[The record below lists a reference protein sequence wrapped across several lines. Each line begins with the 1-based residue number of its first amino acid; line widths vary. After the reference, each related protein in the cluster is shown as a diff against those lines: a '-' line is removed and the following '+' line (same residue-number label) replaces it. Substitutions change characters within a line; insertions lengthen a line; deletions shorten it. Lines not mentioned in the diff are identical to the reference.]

1 MAEAKPRTDAEMS
14 KKELIIQRLRA
25 EIVSGEIAPGEKLS
39 EARLA
44 ERFGVS
50 RMPVRDAF
58 KELENAG
65 FVTVEQRRGTFVR
78 RMSRSEILDLFEVRE
93 AVEGMAARL
102 CAYRAN
108 NDLLAKMD
116 EAIEAMSQQVKVL
129 DMDGYSRTDERFHEL
144 IMSGAS
150 NERLSDHYR
159 LLVQHLHRGLLS
171 SIVTRRE
178 GRMDRSLG
186 EHVEIMR
193 ALHAHDPQGAE
204 DAMRKHVQRGR
215 LELQDEV
222 SAKFGT
228 STGVSDIPISS

>member
-1 MAEAKPRTDAEMS
+1 MS
-14 KKELIIQRLRA
+14 KKDAIIQQLRA
-25 EIVSGEIAPGEKLS
+25 EIVSGQIVPGVKLS

-50 RMPVRDAF
+50 RMPVREAL
-58 KELENAG
+58 KELESAG
-65 FVTVEQRRGTFVR
+65 FVTIEQRRGTFVR
-78 RMSRSEILDLFEVRE
+78 GMSRSEILDLYEVRE

-102 CAYRAN
+102 CAHRAN
-108 NDLLAKMD
+108 NDLLTKLD
-116 EAIEAMSQQVKVL
+116 EAIETMSRQVKVL
-129 DMDGYSRTDERFHEL
+129 DMDGYSLTDQRFHEL
-144 IMSGAS
+144 ILSGAS

-178 GRMDRSLG
+178 GRMERSLA

-193 ALHAHDPQGAE
+193 ALHAHDPRGAE
-204 DAMRKHVQRGR
+204 DAMRNHVQRGR

-222 SAKFGT
+222 SVKFGA
-228 STGVSDIPISS
+228 TGHY

>member
-1 MAEAKPRTDAEMS
+1 MAGSRPRANAEKS
-14 KKELIIQRLRA
+14 KKELIIQQLRA
-25 EIVSGEIAPGEKLS
+25 EIVSGQIAPGEKLS

-65 FVTVEQRRGTFVR
+65 FVTIEERRGTFVR
-78 RMSRSEILDLFEVRE
+78 RTSRSEILDLFEVRE
-93 AVEGMAARL
+93 AIEGMAARL

-108 NDLLAKMD
+108 NDLLARLD
-116 EAIEAMSQQVKVL
+116 EAIEAMSRQVKTL
-129 DMDGYSRTDERFHEL
+129 DMDGYSQTDERFHQL

-150 NERLSDHYR
+150 NDWLSDHYR

-178 GRMDRSLG
+178 GRMERSLA

-204 DAMRKHVQRGR
+204 TAMRNHVRNGR
-215 LELQDEV
+215 MELQEEV
-222 SAKFGT
+222 SAKFGRAA
-228 STGVSDIPISS
+228 GDF

>member
-1 MAEAKPRTDAEMS
+1 MAGSGPDANGEMS
-14 KKELIIQRLRA
+14 KKDLIIQQLRA

-65 FVTVEQRRGTFVR
+65 FVTIEQRRGTFVR
-78 RMSRSEILDLFEVRE
+78 RTSRSEILDLFEVRE
-93 AVEGMAARL
+93 AIEGMAARL

-108 NDLLAKMD
+108 NQLLAKLD
-116 EAIEAMSQQVKVL
+116 EAIEAMSRQVKAM
-129 DMDGYSRTDERFHEL
+129 DRDGYSRTDERFHEL

-150 NERLSDHYR
+150 NEWLSEHYR

-178 GRMDRSLG
+178 GRMGRSLA

-193 ALHAHDPQGAE
+193 ALAAHDPQGAE
-204 DAMRKHVQRGR
+204 NAMRNHVRKGQM
-215 LELQDEV
+215 ELQDEV
-222 SAKFGT
+222 GAKFGHA
-228 STGVSDIPISS
+228 VDF

>member
-1 MAEAKPRTDAEMS
+1 MVAAEPRADTEMS
-14 KKELIIQRLRA
+14 KKDLIIQQLRA
-25 EIVSGEIAPGEKLS
+25 EIVSGQIPPGVKLS

-50 RMPVRDAF
+50 RMPVRDAL
-58 KELENAG
+58 KELESAG
-65 FVTVEQRRGTFVR
+65 FVTIEQRRGTFVR
-78 RMSRSEILDLFEVRE
+78 GMSRSEILDLFEVRE

-102 CAYRAN
+102 CAHRAN
-108 NDLLAKMD
+108 NDLLAQLD
-116 EAIEAMSQQVKVL
+116 EVIETMSRQVKVL
-129 DMDGYSRTDERFHEL
+129 DMDGYSPTDERFHEL
-144 IMSGAS
+144 ILSGAS

-178 GRMDRSLG
+178 GRMERSLA

-193 ALHAHDPQGAE
+193 ALHAHDPRGAE
-204 DAMRKHVQRGR
+204 DAMRNHVQRGR

-222 SAKFGT
+222 TVKFGA
-228 STGVSDIPISS
+228 TGQY

>member
-1 MAEAKPRTDAEMS
+1 MAGSGPGANGEMS
-14 KKELIIQRLRA
+14 KKELIIQQLRA

-65 FVTVEQRRGTFVR
+65 FVTIEQRRGTFVR
-78 RMSRSEILDLFEVRE
+78 RTSRSEILDLFEVRE
-93 AVEGMAARL
+93 AIEGMAARL

-108 NDLLAKMD
+108 NQLLAKLD
-116 EAIEAMSQQVKVL
+116 EAIEVMSRQVKAM

-150 NERLSDHYR
+150 NEWLSEHYR

-178 GRMDRSLG
+178 GRMDRSLA

-193 ALHAHDPQGAE
+193 ALAAHDPQGAE
-204 DAMRKHVQRGR
+204 NAMRNHVQNGR
-215 LELQDEV
+215 MELQDEV
-222 SAKFGT
+222 SAKFGRAA
-228 STGVSDIPISS
+228 GV

>member
-1 MAEAKPRTDAEMS
+1 MVAAKPHADTEMS
-14 KKELIIQRLRA
+14 KKDLIIQQLRA
-25 EIVSGEIAPGEKLS
+25 EIVSGQIPPGEKLS

-50 RMPVRDAF
+50 RMPVRDAL
-58 KELENAG
+58 KELESAG

-78 RMSRSEILDLFEVRE
+78 GMSRSEILDLFEVRE

-102 CAYRAN
+102 CAHRAN
-108 NDLLAKMD
+108 NDLLAKLD
-116 EAIEAMSQQVKVL
+116 EAIETMSRQVKVL
-129 DMDGYSRTDERFHEL
+129 DMDGYSRTDERLHEL
-144 IMSGAS
+144 ILSGAS

-178 GRMDRSLG
+178 GRMERSLA

-193 ALHAHDPQGAE
+193 ALHAHDAQGAE
-204 DAMRKHVQRGR
+204 DAMRNHVQRGR

-222 SAKFGT
+222 SVKFGA
-228 STGVSDIPISS
+228 TGQY

>member
-1 MAEAKPRTDAEMS
+1 MTGSRPRANAEMS
-14 KKELIIQRLRA
+14 KKELIIQQLRA
-25 EIVSGEIAPGEKLS
+25 EIVSGQIAPGEKLS

-65 FVTVEQRRGTFVR
+65 FVTIEERRGTFVR
-78 RMSRSEILDLFEVRE
+78 RTSRSEILDLFEVRE
-93 AVEGMAARL
+93 AIEGMAARL

-116 EAIEAMSQQVKVL
+116 EAIEAMSRQVKTL
-129 DMDGYSRTDERFHEL
+129 DMDGYSQTDERFHQL

-150 NERLSDHYR
+150 NDWLSDHYR

-178 GRMDRSLG
+178 GRMDRSLA

-204 DAMRKHVQRGR
+204 NAMRNHVHNGR
-215 LELQDEV
+215 MELQDEV
-222 SAKFGT
+222 SAKFGRAAG
-228 STGVSDIPISS
+228 GV

>member
-1 MAEAKPRTDAEMS
+1 MAGSGPGTSGEMS
-14 KKELIIQRLRA
+14 KKELIIQQLRA

-65 FVTVEQRRGTFVR
+65 FVTIEQRRGTFVR
-78 RMSRSEILDLFEVRE
+78 QTSRSEILDLFEVRE
-93 AVEGMAARL
+93 AIEGMAARL

-108 NDLLAKMD
+108 NQLLAKLD
-116 EAIEAMSQQVKVL
+116 EAIEAMSRQVKAM
-129 DMDGYSRTDERFHEL
+129 DRDGYSRTDERFHEL
-144 IMSGAS
+144 IVSGAS
-150 NERLSDHYR
+150 NEWLSEHYR

-178 GRMDRSLG
+178 GRMDRSLA

-204 DAMRKHVQRGR
+204 NAMRSHVHNGR
-215 LELQDEV
+215 MELQDEV
-222 SAKFGT
+222 SAKFGRAA
-228 STGVSDIPISS
+228 GAF

>member
-1 MAEAKPRTDAEMS
+1 MARAKLLGNAELS
-14 KKELIIQRLRA
+14 KKELIIQQLRA

-65 FVTVEQRRGTFVR
+65 FVTIEQRRGTFVR

-102 CAYRAN
+102 CAHRAN
-108 NDLLAKMD
+108 NDLLATLD
-116 EAIEAMSQQVKVL
+116 EAIEVMSLQVRAV

-178 GRMDRSLG
+178 GRMDRSLA
-186 EHVEIMR
+186 EHAEIMR
-193 ALHAHDPQGAE
+193 ALHAHDQQGAE
-204 DAMRKHVQRGR
+204 DAMREHVRRGR

-222 SAKFGT
+222 SARLGARA
-228 STGVSDIPISS
+228 GLSDIPVLG

>member
-1 MAEAKPRTDAEMS
+1 
-14 KKELIIQRLRA
+14 
-25 EIVSGEIAPGEKLS
+25 VSGQIAPGEKLS

-65 FVTVEQRRGTFVR
+65 FVTIEERRGTFVR
-78 RMSRSEILDLFEVRE
+78 RTSRSEILDLFEVRE
-93 AVEGMAARL
+93 AIEGMAARL

-108 NDLLAKMD
+108 NDLLARLD
-116 EAIEAMSQQVKVL
+116 EAIEAMSRQVKTL
-129 DMDGYSRTDERFHEL
+129 DMDGYSQTDERFHQL

-150 NERLSDHYR
+150 NDWLSDHYR

-178 GRMDRSLG
+178 GRMDRSLA

-193 ALHAHDPQGAE
+193 ALHAHDAQGAE
-204 DAMRKHVQRGR
+204 NAMRNHVHNGR
-215 LELQDEV
+215 MELQDEV
-222 SAKFGT
+222 SAKFGWAD
-228 STGVSDIPISS
+228 GV

>member
-1 MAEAKPRTDAEMS
+1 MAGSGPGANGEVS
-14 KKELIIQRLRA
+14 KKEQIIQRLRA

-58 KELENAG
+58 KELENSG
-65 FVTVEQRRGTFVR
+65 FVTIEQRRGTFVR
-78 RMSRSEILDLFEVRE
+78 RTSRSEILDLFEVRE
-93 AVEGMAARL
+93 AIEGMAARL
-102 CAYRAN
+102 CAHRAN
-108 NDLLAKMD
+108 NHLLAKLD
-116 EAIEAMSQQVKVL
+116 EAIEAMSRQAKAP

-150 NERLSDHYR
+150 NEWLSEHYR

-178 GRMDRSLG
+178 GRMDRSLA

-204 DAMRKHVQRGR
+204 NAMRNHVRKGR
-215 LELQDEV
+215 TELQDEV
-222 SAKFGT
+222 SAKFGRAT
-228 STGVSDIPISS
+228 STL

>member
-1 MAEAKPRTDAEMS
+1 MVAAKPHADTEMS
-14 KKELIIQRLRA
+14 KKDLIIQQLRA
-25 EIVSGEIAPGEKLS
+25 EIVSGQIPPGEKLS

-50 RMPVRDAF
+50 RMPVRDAL
-58 KELENAG
+58 KELESAG

-78 RMSRSEILDLFEVRE
+78 GMSRSEILDLFEVRE

-102 CAYRAN
+102 CAHRAN
-108 NDLLAKMD
+108 NDLLAKLD
-116 EAIEAMSQQVKVL
+116 EAIETMSRQVKVL
-129 DMDGYSRTDERFHEL
+129 DMDGYSRTDERLHEL
-144 IMSGAS
+144 ILSGAS

-178 GRMDRSLG
+178 GRMERSLA

-193 ALHAHDPQGAE
+193 ALHAHDAQGAE
-204 DAMRKHVQRGR
+204 DAMRNHVQRGR
-215 LELQDEV
+215 LELQDEISV
-222 SAKFGT
+222 KFGA
-228 STGVSDIPISS
+228 TGQY

>member
-1 MAEAKPRTDAEMS
+1 MAGSRPRDNAEMS
-14 KKELIIQRLRA
+14 KKELIIQQLRA
-25 EIVSGEIAPGEKLS
+25 EIVSGQIAPGEKLS

-65 FVTVEQRRGTFVR
+65 FVTIEERRGTFVR
-78 RMSRSEILDLFEVRE
+78 RTSKSEILDLFEVRE
-93 AVEGMAARL
+93 AIEGMAARL

-108 NDLLAKMD
+108 NDLLSTLD
-116 EAIEAMSQQVKVL
+116 EAIEAMSRQVKTL
-129 DMDGYSRTDERFHEL
+129 DMDGYSQTDERFHQL

-150 NERLSDHYR
+150 NDWLSDHYR

-178 GRMDRSLG
+178 GRMNRSLA

-204 DAMRKHVQRGR
+204 TAMRDHVRNGR
-215 LELQDEV
+215 MELQDEV
-222 SAKFGT
+222 SAKFGRAAG
-228 STGVSDIPISS
+228 GV